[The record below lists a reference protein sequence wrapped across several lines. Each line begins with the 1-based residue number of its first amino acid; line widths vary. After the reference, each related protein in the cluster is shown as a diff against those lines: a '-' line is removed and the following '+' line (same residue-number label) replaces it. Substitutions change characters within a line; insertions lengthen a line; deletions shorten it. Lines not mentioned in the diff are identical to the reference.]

1 MTIQY
6 NSRIH
11 DIQQDKDILSKLVF
25 LSYHIALYETISK
38 SMGFDNQEI
47 SVDEIYDFIQDLK
60 EDMNIR
66 VPPVERTEISF
77 CFNILESMG
86 ICHSK

>member
-1 MTIQY
+1 
-6 NSRIH
+6 
-11 DIQQDKDILSKLVF
+11 
-25 LSYHIALYETISK
+25 
-38 SMGFDNQEI
+38 
-47 SVDEIYDFIQDLK
+47 
-60 EDMNIR
+60 MNIR

>member
-1 MTIQY
+1 MTIQS
-6 NSRIH
+6 NSSIH
-11 DIQQDKDILSKLVF
+11 NIQQDKDILSKIVF

-60 EDMNIR
+60 EDMNIK
-66 VPPVERTEISF
+66 VPPVERIEISL
-77 CFNILESMG
+77 CFNLLESMG